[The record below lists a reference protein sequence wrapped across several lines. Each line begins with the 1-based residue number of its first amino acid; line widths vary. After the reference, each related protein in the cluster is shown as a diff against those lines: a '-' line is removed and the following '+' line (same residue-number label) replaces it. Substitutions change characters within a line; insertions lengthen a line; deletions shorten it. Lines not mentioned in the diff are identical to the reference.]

1 MRGRGFAGR
10 APVRAWRQEISAMQP
25 APAPATTATPK
36 TRKPRAAVED

>member
-1 MRGRGFAGR
+1 
-10 APVRAWRQEISAMQP
+10 MQP